1 MGAQS
6 FLFSAPTAESR
17 CGWEGRSAPVH
28 PSLSPKTSKALQLIA
43 PVPLLPVFLC
53 QRCHGR
59 EPNVT
64 QSSGAWGLAG
74 LQHLL
79 GGTHGPEVKFL
90 LEERMAPEVPRCTT
104 KWFVVPI
111 KAGLIRQ
118 PAAHHAGYLLQCS
131 AAALGCVPPVLLEH
145 QSPTSTALQHGA
157 EHFHSTKAS
166 LTPHR

>member
-1 MGAQS
+1 M
-6 FLFSAPTAESR
+6 
-17 CGWEGRSAPVH
+17 H

-145 QSPTSTALQHGA
+145 QSPTSTSLQHGA